1 MSIFGKQDANVC
13 YEKTGNGPDPR
24 LGIAVRGSIP
34 LRKMRLTN
42 YDVSVKDIYMSGV
55 LESVIEELDIL
66 ERLKCKNIFV
76 TNRYS
81 SVKIWI
87 NRSSKE
93 LNAAVACPFANA
105 VVNNFASL
113 ALKGA
118 TAGFTATTLPVIQ
131 GALTPSLGADNA
143 KLVTDVAGK
152 LIEKGNTT
160 SPVGKNKSSA
170 GSDWKGIAKDAMAL
184 ASNTKAAVS
193 KKDCDITFVGM
204 SVQTPKFRDQKKRL
218 NVVRRLIHNAKSRL
232 FPDKL
237 IVRVGSEFNKHHAG
251 CVIDLGVRAISIH
264 DLIMFLSIYA
274 EQGKLLNCFHDV
286 SSSDEVA
293 GKVNII

>member
-13 YEKTGNGPDPR
+13 YEITGNGPDPR
-24 LGIAVRGSIP
+24 LGIAVRGSLP
-34 LRKMRLTN
+34 LRKIRLTN

-55 LESVIEELDIL
+55 LESIIEELDIL
-66 ERLKCKNIFV
+66 ERLNCRNIFV

-105 VVNNFASL
+105 VINNAV
-113 ALKGA
+113 GVGYQVGI
-118 TAGFTATTLPVIQ
+118 AGFTSVALPVIQ
-131 GALTPSLGADNA
+131 GALTPKLADKA
-143 KLVTDVAGK
+143 KLVS
-152 LIEKGNTT
+152 KGLDFGVRLGNGAT
-160 SPVGKNKSSA
+160 SPVAKGKSTVN
-170 GSDWKGIAKDAMAL
+170 GIAGNAL
-184 ASNTKAAVS
+184 GIAVNAKAAICS
-193 KKDCDITFVGM
+193 KKDSDITFVGM
-204 SVQTPKFRDQKKRL
+204 PVQTPKFRDQKKRL
-218 NVVRRLIHNAKSRL
+218 NIVRRLIHKAKTRL

-264 DLIMFLSIYA
+264 DLIMFLSMYS
-274 EQGKLLNCFHDV
+274 EQGKLMNCFHDT
-286 SSSDEVA
+286 SGSDEVSSQIN
-293 GKVNII
+293 VI